1 MIPARPQAVVE
12 MHNYLTSIYKDG
24 DARSTVIGAAQALY
38 YARSGL
44 DIVSRTPV
52 SNPSP
57 PP

>member
-1 MIPARPQAVVE
+1 

-57 PP
+57 PQ